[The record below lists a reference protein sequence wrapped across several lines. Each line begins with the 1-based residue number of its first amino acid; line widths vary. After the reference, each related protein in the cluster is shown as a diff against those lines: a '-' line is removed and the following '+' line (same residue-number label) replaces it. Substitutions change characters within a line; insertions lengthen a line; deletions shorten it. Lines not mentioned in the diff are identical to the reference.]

1 MNLTKPLIST
11 CRHCRFYSP
20 EGRRGG
26 TCQQL
31 NVTVQGCWKACSLV
45 AHPFANLTWKKWDS
59 SVLRLEHSFSLEGSQ
74 ERVES
79 L

>member
-1 MNLTKPLIST
+1 MNLTKPLISA
-11 CRHCRFYSP
+11 CRHCRFYTP

-26 TCQQL
+26 TCQKL
-31 NVTVQGCWKACSLV
+31 NVPVQSCWKACSLA
-45 AHPFANLTWKKWDS
+45 AHPFATVIWKKWDS
-59 SVLRLEHSFSLEGSQ
+59 SVLRLEHSFSLEDSQ